1 MSPVEGGVDL
11 VFDRPTIGALWGSAV
26 ASPGGVEST
35 SADRERMRAE
45 ESALVEA
52 ARRGEEAALSL
63 IYRRYRPRVFSVIA
77 RMVGAHDA
85 EEVTQEVFLRAFRA
99 LDRFRAEAQLS
110 TWLYRIAVNAALSER
125 TRRGVERSRAAPAVE
140 AEALAAPAEAERDP
154 ALRAKLERAVAALP
168 PGYRAVLV
176 LHDIE
181 GLEHEEIGR
190 VLGCRVGT
198 SKSQLHKARGKMRE
212 LLLADGGTR

>member
-1 MSPVEGGVDL
+1 MKRVQLVLDTSIFSSGLSPGL
-11 VFDRPTIGALWGSAV
+11 ASRPAEAV
-26 ASPGGVEST
+26 AR
-35 SADRERMRAE
+35 DD
-45 ESALVEA
+45 
-52 ARRGEEAALSL
+52 EAALVAAARDGDERAMATL
-63 IYRRYRPRVFSVIA
+63 YRRYRPRVYSVIA
-77 RMVGAHDA
+77 RMLGPAEA

-125 TRRGVERSRAAPAVE
+125 GRRRIERDRAAPSTA
-140 AEALAAPAEAERDP
+140 AERIAAPSTAERDP
-154 ALRAKLERAVAALP
+154 ALQARLEHALAALP

-190 VLGCRVGT
+190 ILGCRVGT
-198 SKSQLHKARGKMRE
+198 SKSQLHKARAKMRE
-212 LLLADGGTR
+212 LIAGVVPR